1 MIIDFISM
9 DGYGIFVWSAFVFTF
24 ICCLFL
30 YLKTKKELKKQEKMF
45 LCKVRNLPAIKVK
58 IVKKRK
64 ATKQILIGSPGF
76 HH

>member
-1 MIIDFISM
+1 MNLNLLIL
-9 DGYGIFVWSAFVFTF
+9 DGYGLYVWPAYIFTF
-24 ICCLFL
+24 IICFIL